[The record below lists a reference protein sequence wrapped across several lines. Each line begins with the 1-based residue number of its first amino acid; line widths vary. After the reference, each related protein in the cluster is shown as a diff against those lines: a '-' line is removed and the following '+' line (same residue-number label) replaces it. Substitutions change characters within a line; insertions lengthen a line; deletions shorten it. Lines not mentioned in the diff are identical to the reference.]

1 MEHLYASVKCTP
13 LNKQQFAS
21 HISYNSLKYTS
32 QYNDSLRRNEAKDVQ
47 TSLGHEKQKKN
58 TATSGAKAYFLIPLE
73 TWEYRSQESRKTFP
87 RTTRDLGVMRS
98 RKQSKAI
105 PPAFGSSG
113 LRDGFHSRGVQSF
126 IGFPDSSLSLT
137 LSSHSYSQLSLSP
150 CIFIHIFIFVSS
162 TSQFSVSRS
171 PFLIHFTAHPSTNH
185 PPPPPTS
192 TATTNKYFSSSCHN
206 SLLFYYSCSQSYP
219 PTLLFLPPTA
229 AAPSP
234 PSSSRLL
241 KLPLSSDKLPLP
253 RWPSV
258 APISTLPSLPS
269 VPSNPV
275 L

>member
-171 PFLIHFTAHPSTNH
+171 PFLTFISLLIHPLITLLLLLLL
-185 PPPPPTS
+185 PPPPTNIFPPV
-192 TATTNKYFSSSCHN
+192 ATTHYSSTILALNPIHQPYFFF
-206 SLLFYYSCSQSYP
+206 LL
-219 PTLLFLPPTA
+219 LLLLLLLPP
-229 AAPSP
+229 
-234 PSSSRLL
+234 RLGY
-241 KLPLSSDKLPLP
+241 LSSPFPQTSFPYPDGPQ
-253 RWPSV
+253 
-258 APISTLPSLPS
+258 
-269 VPSNPV
+269 
-275 L
+275 